1 VAEFLRL
8 GLLVA
13 VAVGATYGALW
24 VWRDGRERGLGGV
37 ALGWALGTALLFPA
51 LFPIYVLIERPRRPE
66 ERTWDLPEVLGV
78 ATLVV
83 VTLPLLVSLAGGLVV
98 RFESLVG
105 AVLLQSALFVGGC
118 VYVARARY
126 GLPLQ
131 ALGYRTDRWMRDTVV
146 GMVVGVPLVL
156 AVHHLV
162 QPASVYLLGLLIGH
176 DRAHALAL
184 REEAMNP
191 IVQALPPLEESERVV
206 LMALVVVV
214 LVPAAEETFFRG
226 FVYPAL
232 RRHLGVGRAALVSA
246 AFFAAVHLQV
256 VNFLPILLLGTA
268 LALAYEHTGSLVPA
282 VVIHGVNN
290 LVALISAYAGR

>member
-51 LFPIYVLIERPRRPE
+51 FFPIYVLIERPRRPE

-83 VTLPLLVSLAGGLVV
+83 VTLPLVVSLAGGFVV

-118 VYVARARY
+118 VYVARVRY

-191 IVQALPPLEESERVV
+191 IVQALPPLEEPERVV
-206 LMALVVVV
+206 LMALVVTV

-232 RRHLGVGRAALVSA
+232 RRHLGVRRAALVSA

-256 VNFLPILLLGTA
+256 VNFLPILLLGAA
-268 LALAYEHTGSLVPA
+268 LALVYERTGSLVPA